1 MNLPLFLPGMAA
13 VILPLFCVFIG
24 VAVYLLKCKFKN
36 TVLRKCLVIFFL
48 SLAGLVLAYTLSY
61 AIASLI
67 GRSQINYQLAE
78 MRKQGIPSDENDIIP
93 PMPKNVSD
101 NGAVLYNQAF
111 ALMDGDADISKL
123 YDLDY
128 NYDLANFSDK
138 NRETAQRVLDSKNMD
153 KIFSLFRQGTEK
165 NCVLFHPCQGIDT
178 QFPGLVN
185 QRALFRLISLKSS
198 SCGLNGNPE
207 AGYSLICDGF
217 KTIKQL
223 ESDPFLI
230 SQLVN
235 IALTTINIEAMNSLI
250 SRYSISSQTA
260 GQLISGM
267 GKINFNIA
275 MAHAMGGELLLNKD
289 FLEKTITG
297 KSKIPDYLNDNSLR
311 VFIEKYGPW
320 PFLYQ
325 DYACYLRMTF
335 KIRMLF
341 SQPYWLAKR
350 QIEKLENESKNAPS
364 GYLFSNITSVSFSA
378 LMGKTARIESDIDAA
393 KLTLAL
399 HIYKNQNGAFPDKL
413 EQLAPGILK
422 EIPVDPISGKPF
434 EYQKA
439 DGKFTLSSVWL
450 KEKAEQDRKRQE
462 QNRRE
467 QEKRNRNIQK

>member
-1 MNLPLFLPGMAA
+1 MNLPLFMPGIGA
-13 VILPLFCVFIG
+13 VILLLFGVFIG

-36 TVLRKCLVIFFL
+36 TVLGKCLVVSFL

-67 GRSQINYQLAE
+67 GRYQINAQLAE

-93 PMPKNVSD
+93 PMPKNASD

-123 YDLDY
+123 YDLESG
-128 NYDLANFSDK
+128 YDLAEWSDK
-138 NRETAQRVLDSKNMD
+138 NRETAQRVLDSKKME

-165 NCVLFHPCQGIDT
+165 PCVVFHSYQGIET

-235 IALTTINIEAMNSLI
+235 IALAKLNIEAMTSLI
-250 SRYSISSQTA
+250 SHYGINSPTA
-260 GQLISGM
+260 MQFMSDLY
-267 GKINFNIA
+267 KINFNVAI
-275 MAHAMGGELLLNKD
+275 AHAMGGEFIINKD
-289 FLEKTITG
+289 VFDKIITG
-297 KSKIPDYLNDNSLR
+297 ECKIPINPNDNTLHGI
-311 VFIEKYGPW
+311 VEKYGPW

-325 DYACYLRMTF
+325 DYACYLKMML
-335 KIRMLF
+335 KIRMLY
-341 SQPYWLAKR
+341 SQSYGN
-350 QIEKLENESKNAPS
+350 QIKELKNELSNIPS
-364 GYLFSNITSVSFSA
+364 RYLFSKSMSSISFPTLSRKIA
-378 LMGKTARIESDIDAA
+378 QIQSEIDAA
-393 KLTLAL
+393 RLTLAL

-450 KEKAEQDRKRQE
+450 KEKAEEDRKRQE
-462 QNRRE
+462 QSRRE
-467 QEKRNRNIQK
+467 QENRNRNKNGK

>member
-1 MNLPLFLPGMAA
+1 MNLPLFLPGIGA
-13 VILPLFCVFIG
+13 VILLLFGVFIG

-36 TVLRKCLVIFFL
+36 TVLGKCLVVSFL

-67 GRSQINYQLAE
+67 GRYQINAQLAE

-93 PMPKNVSD
+93 PMPKNASD

-123 YDLDY
+123 YDLESG
-128 NYDLANFSDK
+128 YDLAEWSDK
-138 NRETAQRVLDSKNMD
+138 NRETAQRVLDSKKME

-165 NCVLFHPCQGIDT
+165 PCVVFHSYQGIET

-198 SCGLNGNPE
+198 SYGLNGNPE

-235 IALTTINIEAMNSLI
+235 IALAKLNIEAINSLI
-250 SRYSISSQTA
+250 FRYGISSQTA
-260 GQLISGM
+260 GKLMSGLN
-267 GKINFNIA
+267 KINFNEAIA
-275 MAHAMGGELLLNKD
+275 NSMGGELLLNKD
-289 FLEKTITG
+289 LIKKIIAG
-297 KSKIPDYLNDNSLR
+297 KSKIPDYLNDNSLHG
-311 VFIEKYGPW
+311 FIEKYGPW
-320 PFLYQ
+320 PVLYQ
-325 DYACYLRMTF
+325 NYARYLRL
-335 KIRMLF
+335 MLKTRKLY
-341 SQPYWLAKR
+341 SQPYWLVER
-350 QIEKLENESKNAPS
+350 QIKELENEIPKDV
-364 GYLFSNITSVSFSA
+364 FSISFPA
-378 LMGKTARIESDIDAA
+378 LNLQIAQIESEIDAA

-439 DGKFTLSSVWL
+439 DGKVTLSSVWL
-450 KEKAEQDRKRQE
+450 KEKAEEDRKRQE

-467 QEKRNRNIQK
+467 QEKRNRNKTGK